1 MLKNKKVILGV
12 TASIAAYKSAFIIRE
27 LKKAGAFV
35 KVIQTDAS
43 LDFVTPLTL
52 STLSENTVQ
61 TKIVEKDTKE
71 WNTLMNY
78 YNNTKGRCNLKIYYW
93 EKICI

>member
-12 TASIAAYKSAFIIRE
+12 TASIAAYKSAFIVRE

-61 TKIVEKDTKE
+61 TKMVEEDTKD
-71 WNTLMNY
+71 WIVMS
-78 YNNTKGRCNLKIYYW
+78 I
-93 EKICI
+93 